1 MTTAE
6 LSPQEITDAYTSF
19 DDIKQTR
26 PDGSEFWSAR
36 DLMKLM
42 GYTAWRNFEVPL
54 ERAIRAAVNQNI
66 DVTSQF
72 AESRKLVERA
82 QGGGNTHEDYHLSR
96 FAAYLVAM
104 NGDPNKS
111 EVAAAQAYF
120 AIQTRFAE
128 KVQQDVLETV
138 NDTPRVTPNTA
149 ISVYEIGTLFSE
161 SLDEFTRVITAD
173 NADTLTA
180 HLLASTMHE
189 FAQTMRVL
197 VNADT
202 GQRHLHLVP
211 DTNLRAI
218 EALSPLTSRDS
229 STDSN
234 PPVLA
239 TITISEDAV
248 DPITWDEFARTNGL
262 ERCMHCAQGLSSRI
276 KHFAEKNNTHRGR
289 TPNGHNI
296 FPRAMWEKFYADNRP
311 YYAALHE
318 AHSHGGN
325 A

>member
-1 MTTAE
+1 MSAVST
-6 LSPQEITDAYTSF
+6 SPTVGVPDNSPF
-19 DDIKQTR
+19 DTIKQTR
-26 PDGSEFWSAR
+26 EDGSEFWSAR
-36 DLMKLM
+36 ELQPLL
-42 GYTAWRNFEVPL
+42 GYDEWRNFMK
-54 ERAIRAAVNQNI
+54 AVEDARRSTEIVGAGQ
-66 DVTSQF
+66 DQF
-72 AESRKLVERA
+72 VDSNKLVSI
-82 QGGGNTHEDYHLSR
+82 GSG
-96 FAAYLVAM
+96 AAREVVDVELTRYGAYMVAM
-104 NGDPNKS
+104 ACDGRKP
-111 EVAAAQAYF
+111 EVASAKTYF

-128 KVQQDVLETV
+128 KVQQEVLETV
-138 NDTPRVTPNTA
+138 NDTPRVTPNTT

-161 SLDEFTRVITAD
+161 ARDEFTRVITAE
-173 NADTLTA
+173 NADTITA
-180 HLLASTMHE
+180 HMLASTMHE

-197 VNADT
+197 VNTDT

>member
-1 MTTAE
+1 MSAVST
-6 LSPQEITDAYTSF
+6 SPTEGVPDNSPF
-19 DDIKQTR
+19 DTIKHTR
-26 PDGSEFWSAR
+26 EDGSEFWSAR

-42 GYTAWRNFEVPL
+42 GYGAWREFKVPI
-54 ERAIRAAVNQNI
+54 ERAMKSASNQSV
-66 DVTSQF
+66 DVTSNF
-72 AESRKLVERA
+72 GVSPKITVTKPAEDF
-82 QGGGNTHEDYHLSR
+82 QLSR

>member
-1 MTTAE
+1 MSAVST
-6 LSPQEITDAYTSF
+6 SPTEGVPDNSPF
-19 DDIKQTR
+19 DTIKHTR
-26 PDGSEFWSAR
+26 EDGSEFWSAR
-36 DLMKLM
+36 DLMKQL
-42 GYTAWRNFEVPL
+42 GYTNWQNFDV
-54 ERAIRAAVNQNI
+54 AISRSVISMKNQDI
-66 DVTSQF
+66 DPTSHVTSVSNV
-72 AESRKLVERA
+72 AVRP
-82 QGGGNTHEDYHLSR
+82 QGGSYTLADYELSR
-96 FAAYLVAM
+96 FACYLATM
-104 NGDPNKS
+104 NGDPRKPQIA
-111 EVAAAQAYF
+111 VAQAYF

-128 KVQQDVLETV
+128 KVQQEVLETV

-189 FAQTMRVL
+189 FAQTMRVM
-197 VNADT
+197 VTTET
-202 GQRHLHLVP
+202 GQRHLRLVP
-211 DTNLRAI
+211 DTDLHAI
-218 EALSPLTSRDS
+218 EALPPLTSSDS
-229 STDSN
+229 SADSN
-234 PPVLA
+234 PPALA
-239 TITISEDAV
+239 TIPISEDAV